1 MKEMTFDYISD
12 LQDELIA
19 SDFTTIEDF
28 MAHKFGASWGQD
40 SCLLE
45 LFRVL
50 DQTMVYSSDIE
61 EI

>member
-28 MAHKFGASWGQD
+28 MVHKFGDSWAQD

-50 DQTMVYSSDIE
+50 DQTMEYSSNIE

>member
-1 MKEMTFDYISD
+1 MKEMTFDCISD

-28 MAHKFGASWGQD
+28 MAHKFGASWTKD

-50 DQTMVYSSDIE
+50 DQTMEYSSNIE